1 MTRAVAT
8 GQSRRGLLKGIAG
21 TAIGGLLAT
30 AGLAEASAKESK
42 GKGLRSQR
50 QVRPGQGRGLL

>member
-1 MTRAVAT
+1 MRSPPANLAAVC
-8 GQSRRGLLKGIAG
+8 SRGIAG